1 MIIDI
6 FAAACISSD
15 IIPDGD
21 IVHIF
26 FETDICAVIL
36 LEKHVVAWRT

>member
-6 FAAACISSD
+6 FAAVCISSD
-15 IIPDGD
+15 IDIIPNGD

-26 FETDICAVIL
+26 IETDICAVIL
-36 LEKHVVAWRT
+36 LEKHVLA